1 MRHLKK
7 KKRKKRKRRRKEKT
21 PGCEP
26 LPCSAEKRWCL

>member
-7 KKRKKRKRRRKEKT
+7 KKRKKRKRRKEKT
-21 PGCEP
+21 PGCKP